1 MFYVYRQNNSGG
13 SFRPPAIN
21 VIVEA
26 SSAVEADSIAEGVGI
41 YFDGRPGDCISC
53 CGYRWD
59 QASDVWDRCGTLEE
73 AKGSIS
79 KHDEEWAIA
88 DRVPAVIVLEKDN
101 A

>member
-41 YFDGRPGDCISC
+41 YFNGEDDCPC

-59 QASDVWDRCGTLEE
+59 QASDVWDRCETLEE